1 MTTRPV
7 HGLVCAMLATI
18 VVACSTTPAP
28 TPAPTPAS
36 SVPVSPPAGS
46 VGPSASASPSA
57 PVVELLL
64 KVTSEGGF
72 INPVASLNAL
82 PLVEVYSDGR
92 ILTPAAADSIAPAPL
107 LPAVDVRDVGPA
119 GAAAIRQ
126 AIQGAG
132 LDRPAVG
139 GPGIPGDSG
148 SDTFAVTIDGQ
159 TTETRLS
166 GNGPGLGG
174 PGVGGPGGPGVGPE
188 ASADGSADPA
198 AAERAAA
205 FDLLA
210 RLSDPG
216 QPWGGSA
223 APSTRYVPS
232 GFRVFAAPGAPATD
246 PATARPPVDWPLA
259 TPLDQFGSTAQ
270 PDRGIAGLRQ
280 GAVIG
285 ADAAALAPVVA
296 AATDSTAFRSGGA
309 PWTLYV
315 RPLLPDELGG

>member
-1 MTTRPV
+1 MTVRAIQ
-7 HGLVCAMLATI
+7 GLAAAMIATL
-18 VVACSTTPAP
+18 VVACATTPSP
-28 TPAPTPAS
+28 PPAS
-36 SVPVSPPAGS
+36 SVPVSPSPSS
-46 VGPSASASPSA
+46 VGPSVSTSPSA
-57 PVVELLL
+57 PAAELLL

-82 PLVEVYSDGR
+82 PLVEVYGDGR
-92 ILTPAAADSIAPAPL
+92 ILTPAAQDSIAPAPL
-107 LPAVDVRDVGPA
+107 LPAVEVRDVGPA
-119 GAAAIRQ
+119 GVAAIRA

-132 LDRPAVG
+132 LDRPAAG

-148 SDTFAVTIDGQ
+148 TDIFAVTIDGQ

-166 GNGPGLGG
+166 GNGPGVGG
-174 PGVGGPGGPGVGPE
+174 PGVGGPGGPGVGPG

-210 RLSDPG
+210 RLSDPS
-216 QPWGGSA
+216 QTWGAGA

-232 GFRVFAAPGAPATD
+232 GFRVFAAPGAPTTD
-246 PATARPPVDWPLA
+246 PAVARPPVDWPLA
-259 TPLDQFGSTAQ
+259 TPLDQFGSPAQ

-280 GAVIG
+280 GAVVG
-285 ADAAALAPVVA
+285 SDAAVLGPVLA
-296 AATDSTAFRSGGA
+296 AATESTAFRSGGA

>member
-1 MTTRPV
+1 MTVRPV
-7 HGLVCAMLATI
+7 HGLAGALLATI

-28 TPAPTPAS
+28 TPAS
-36 SVPVSPPAGS
+36 SVRVSPSPGS
-46 VGPSASASPSA
+46 VGPSVSASPSA
-57 PVVELLL
+57 PAAELLL

-72 INPVASLNAL
+72 INPVASLNGL
-82 PLVEVYSDGR
+82 PLVEVYGDGR
-92 ILTPAAADSIAPAPL
+92 ILTPAAQDSIAPAPL
-107 LPAVDVRDVGPA
+107 LPAVEVRDVGPA
-119 GAAAIRQ
+119 GAAAIRA
-126 AIQGAG
+126 AIHGAG
-132 LDRPAVG
+132 LDRPAAG
-139 GPGIPGDSG
+139 GPGVPGDSG
-148 SDTFAVTIDGQ
+148 SDIFAVTIDGQ

-166 GNGPGLGG
+166 GNGPGVGG
-174 PGVGGPGGPGVGPE
+174 PGVGGPGVGPG
-188 ASADGSADPA
+188 ASADGSIDPA

-216 QPWGGSA
+216 QTWGAGA

-232 GFRVFAAPGAPATD
+232 GFRVFAAPGAPTTD

-259 TPLDQFGSTAQ
+259 TPLDQFGSPAQ

-280 GAVIG
+280 GAVVG
-285 ADAAALAPVVA
+285 ADAAVLGPVLA
-296 AATDSTAFRSGGA
+296 AATEATAFRSGGA